1 MAHVLEIAVAA
12 RHERKPLVEIV
23 RNFTPNWFTVT
34 MGTGGL
40 ALALNQFPLAVAGLA
55 ALSTGLWLANIVL
68 FAVFAGLYTAHWTL
82 FPREARLIFD
92 HPVMSMFFGAIPM
105 GLATIVNGFL
115 AFGPPLIGDIA
126 ISIAHALWWVDA
138 AMSLACGLVVPYFM
152 FTRQQHSLEKMTAVW
167 LIPVVAAEVAAASGA
182 LLVPHLSA
190 AEAFAVLMLGY
201 GLWAYSVPLAM
212 SILVL
217 LVLRLVLH
225 KLPDRDVG
233 ASAWLALGPIGTG
246 ALGLVL
252 LGTDAPAVFAAQGLA
267 GVGDVAFGL
276 GVIGGTV
283 LWGYGAWWLLLA
295 ALKTV
300 RYLRAGLPFNLG
312 WWAFTFPLAVYSL
325 ATLALAHVTH
335 LALFSVAS
343 TILVACLSLFWIVVT
358 VGTAHGA
365 WRGHL
370 FVAPYLKGNNA
381 VRNSWHGQSRQRESA
396 DQSTSSASV
405 RGEWMRTPP
414 ISRS

>member
-1 MAHVLEIAVAA
+1 MFPPT
-12 RHERKPLVEIV
+12 RRYERKPLAEIV
-23 RNFTPNWFTVT
+23 RNFTSNWFTAT

-40 ALALNQFPLAVAGLA
+40 ALALNQFPFAVAGLHALA
-55 ALSTGLWLANIVL
+55 AGLWLANIAL
-68 FAVFAGLYTAHWTL
+68 FAVFTGLYAARWVL
-82 FPREARLIFD
+82 FQQEARRIFD
-92 HPVMSMFFGAIPM
+92 HPVMAMFFGAIPM

-115 AFGPPLIGDIA
+115 SFGVPMIGGTA
-126 ISIAHALWWVDA
+126 ISVAHALWWVDV

-152 FTRQQHSLEKMTAVW
+152 FTRQQHSIEKMTAVW

-190 AEAFAVLMLGY
+190 SEAFVVLVLGY

-225 KLPDRDVG
+225 KLPERDMA

-252 LGTDAPAVFAAQGLA
+252 LGTDAPAVFAAEGLT
-267 GVGDVAFGL
+267 GVGEVAFGL

-300 RYLRAGLPFNLG
+300 RYLKEGLPFNLG

-335 LALFSVAS
+335 LVLFTVESG
-343 TILVACLSLFWIVVT
+343 ILVTCLAIFWIVVT

-365 WRGHL
+365 WHGYL
-370 FVAPYLKGNNA
+370 FVSPCLKGSDPA
-381 VRNSWHGQSRQRESA
+381 ARLGAKSA
-396 DQSTSSASV
+396 
-405 RGEWMRTPP
+405 
-414 ISRS
+414 